1 VANLFYL
8 FLNPQVQG
16 LRSDWDAIAT
26 EVNTNVRQSLLND
39 DEFVTPIRQSAQ
51 GEVLGS
57 KERHLIRVSD
67 GLLTQADL
75 DALLKDKAKLT
86 AVLTYH
92 VVPGA
97 VMAKDVKAGTVKT
110 VQGGML
116 TIGTTGG
123 VTVNVTHTGV
133 AAGAFIATN
142 VSGFD
147 SRPWVLVCTAAGTT
161 SKLWIKSP
169 DGLVQFHSQAAGIA
183 AGTGTIDLST
193 TGGSVGLS
201 LAACS
206 NRCVADAYAV
216 ELVNNPWLLFD
227 DEVFYVPRAAPPA
240 GVTISN
246 VTATGITATGAT
258 PRYTIDLP

>member
-1 VANLFYL
+1 MAFRIGRLAQDHQPQDVAPVSLAWPWQFVWSAVDPTANLRNGQRVAL
-8 FLNPQVQG
+8 TGV
-16 LRSDWDAIAT
+16 SDVGPVGRWI
-26 EVNTNVRQSLLND
+26 NY
-39 DEFVTPIRQSAQ
+39 QSATAIQ
-51 GEVLGS
+51 SYNAALPT
-57 KERHLIRVSD
+57 
-67 GLLTQADL
+67 TQF
-75 DALLKDKAKLT
+75 T
-86 AVLTYH
+86 AV
-92 VVPGA
+92 A
-97 VMAKDVKAGTVKT
+97 VFHPHQASTASRSILRTTGDGFRIEPST
-110 VQGGML
+110 
-116 TIGTTGG
+116 TTGG

-147 SRPWVLVCTAAGTT
+147 SRPWFLVCTADGTT

-227 DEVFYVPRAAPPA
+227 DEVFYVPRAAPPT

-246 VTATGITATGAT
+246 VTATGITATTAT

>member
-1 VANLFYL
+1 MGARLQLLPRLYQPQEAAGISQAWPWEFVWSATDPTANLRNNQRVAL
-8 FLNPQVQG
+8 TGVVDVGPVG
-16 LRSDWDAIAT
+16 RW
-26 EVNTNVRQSLLND
+26 VN
-39 DEFVTPIRQSAQ
+39 FQSATAIQ
-51 GEVLGS
+51 SYNAALPT
-57 KERHLIRVSD
+57 
-67 GLLTQADL
+67 TQF
-75 DALLKDKAKLT
+75 T
-86 AVLTYH
+86 AVAVFHPHQASTSTRSILRTTGGAFRIELT
-92 VVPGA
+92 
-97 VMAKDVKAGTVKT
+97 T
-110 VQGGML
+110 
-116 TIGTTGG
+116 TTGG
-123 VTVNVTHTGV
+123 VTINVTHTAV
-133 AAGAFIATN
+133 AGAAFIATN
-142 VSGFD
+142 VAGFD
-147 SRPWVLVCTAAGTT
+147 PRPWFLVCTADGTT

-246 VTATGITATGAT
+246 VTATGITATTAT